1 MKNMN
6 KSNSTYLII
15 SSLIIGNILILPL
28 TDITIILPEGNTR
41 YMISATLAALA
52 SFVISSLSPVESGMK
67 ILYHLGMNF
76 FGLGIMMLG
85 SIIIGGLFGLFAT
98 IFWYTPIILFAS
110 CVSFIFLIKIIDS
123 K

>member
-1 MKNMN
+1 MK

-15 SSLIIGNILILPL
+15 SSLVIGNILILPL
-28 TDITIILPEGNTR
+28 TDITTILPEGNTR
-41 YMISATLAALA
+41 YIISAALAALA
-52 SFVISSLSPVESGMK
+52 SFVISSLLPVESGMK
-67 ILYHLGMNF
+67 ILYHLGMHF
-76 FGLGIMMLG
+76 FGLGIMILG

-98 IFWYTPIILFAS
+98 ICWYTLIILFAS